1 MAPRGGVGT
10 VPAVQRTDR
19 AGAAATSVAPDRA
32 VTTILEVTADMLGA
46 EGFDKLVLREVARR
60 ARVSLSTIYK
70 HFPSREELVV
80 AAVRHW
86 MASNVYRALPERQP
100 DEPLPDVLIRSFR
113 HVFTPWL
120 HNPTM
125 LTVFLRAAL
134 LPGGESLGQQG
145 EVVNEAGERYFAGYD
160 PGFAEDVQTILTYL
174 THGLLSR
181 FATGEL
187 EVEEIVQ
194 IYEQAV
200 HRLTAPH

>member
-1 MAPRGGVGT
+1 
-10 VPAVQRTDR
+10 
-19 AGAAATSVAPDRA
+19 
-32 VTTILEVTADMLGA
+32 
-46 EGFDKLVLREVARR
+46 
-60 ARVSLSTIYK
+60 
-70 HFPSREELVV
+70 
-80 AAVRHW
+80 
-86 MASNVYRALPERQP
+86 
-100 DEPLPDVLIRSFR
+100 
-113 HVFTPWL
+113 
-120 HNPTM
+120 
-125 LTVFLRAAL
+125 VFLRAAL